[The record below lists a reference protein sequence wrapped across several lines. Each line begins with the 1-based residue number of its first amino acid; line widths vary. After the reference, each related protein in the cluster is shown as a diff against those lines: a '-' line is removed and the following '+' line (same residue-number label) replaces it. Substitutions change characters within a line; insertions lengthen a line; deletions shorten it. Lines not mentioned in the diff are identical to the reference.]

1 MKRAFGGGLLA
12 LALGVV
18 FSPLLAALFA
28 TGLDLAT
35 LRAAFVPESVQA
47 LRVTLGIAGVAA
59 LTALGLGAPFALLAA
74 RARPVL
80 GRMLGGLAILVLVL
94 PPYLSAAAWIDLLGP
109 VGRLSLPVLGLFGL
123 GPRSA
128 EAATRAQLALSGFV
142 YTWPSVGIVLGA
154 CFFPIVSLAVASVD
168 RRTDRRLF
176 EAARIA
182 QGRRGVLVIGLRL
195 LGPAAIGAALLV
207 FAATLTEFAVPQIL
221 RVRTLG
227 EDVYDRIQEGALG
240 GAAALG
246 LPILPIV
253 LLAGVVGAALVA
265 RARLASMAGLEG
277 DVPRLRGRPWGLG
290 GNVAA
295 VVVGLIALAPGLGF
309 PLASLTLGAATMPD
323 SSTAPPTEERAPT
336 KVTVARGR
344 VRARG
349 LVEALG
355 RAWELASDDA
365 RRSVA
370 YAAISA
376 SLATALALALGRL
389 ARGRVVGALQ
399 GALGAGLAVPAP
411 IVGLGLV
418 VIWNRVVH
426 VPVVGKLD
434 LGPVYNGATIVF
446 LGWLARFLPIAVF
459 LVRSALAQVPR
470 ELEDAAALAG
480 RGPAERFRTV
490 VLPIAAPG
498 LIAAWVSVYVLS
510 ATEFS
515 TTVLVLAPGRPL
527 LAPTVVNMIHYGQ
540 DAQIAACALLLLGV
554 VALPPVSLA
563 LLAAVARRALGWS
576 VRSNGASP

>member
-1 MKRAFGGGLLA
+1 VKRAFGGGLLA
-12 LALGVV
+12 VALAVV

-28 TGLDLAT
+28 TGLDLGT
-35 LRAAFVPESVQA
+35 LRAAFVPESIQA
-47 LRVTLGIAGVAA
+47 LWVTLGIAGVAA

-109 VGRLSLPVLGLFGL
+109 VGRLSLPVLGLLGL
-123 GPRSA
+123 GPSA

-154 CFFPIVSLAVASVD
+154 CFFPIVALSVASVD

-182 QGRRGVLVIGLRL
+182 QGRRGVLVVGLRL

-246 LPILPIV
+246 LPLLPIV

-309 PLASLTLGAATMPD
+309 PLASLTLGAATVPD
-323 SSTAPPTEERAPT
+323 SSAALPTEERPPT

-355 RAWELASDDA
+355 RAWELASEDA

-389 ARGRVVGALQ
+389 ARGRVVGVLQ

-459 LVRSALAQVPR
+459 LARSALAQVPR

-515 TTVLVLAPGRPL
+515 ATVLVLAPGRPL

-540 DAQIAACALLLLGV
+540 DSQIAACALLLLGV
-554 VALPPVSLA
+554 VTLPLVALAFV
-563 LLAAVARRALGWS
+563 AAVARRALGWS
-576 VRSNGASP
+576 VRSNGVSP